1 MSRGQITAVSPA
13 PASSGYSGQ
22 EIRGDRG
29 EMRRIA
35 IVPAMRSDAGGYQ
48 EDTATQ
54 PPPPAQGYWRP
65 AGAGAGLPADAEAA
79 CCCCAGLVLG
89 LGLCWLKIQTKV
101 REDFT
106 IKERAPASTFT
117 FKKLC

>member
-1 MSRGQITAVSPA
+1 MKALVGAFNQEKALVGDFSVIVKTDCGTDGSFH
-13 PASSGYSGQ
+13 STSYSGQ

-48 EDTATQ
+48 EDAATQ

-79 CCCCAGLVLG
+79 SCCCCAGLVLG
-89 LGLCWLKIQTKV
+89 LC
-101 REDFT
+101 
-106 IKERAPASTFT
+106 
-117 FKKLC
+117 C

>member
-1 MSRGQITAVSPA
+1 MKSVVAAFNQEKALVGAFSVIVKTDCGTDGSFHSTSYRGQV
-13 PASSGYSGQ
+13 
-22 EIRGDRG
+22 IRGDRG
-29 EMRRIA
+29 ERSGGSA

-79 CCCCAGLVLG
+79 CCCCAGLVL
-89 LGLCWLKIQTKV
+89 CWGC
-101 REDFT
+101 
-106 IKERAPASTFT
+106 AG
-117 FKKLC
+117 